1 MPPCWQ
7 PTNNVP
13 SFGSRFIDVLS
24 YVGRHRFQHVPSSF
38 RNCGEK
44 TKQLVEPNQRKRFRP
59 AQTFAVLPTALTLG
73 NAVCG
78 LGSIA
83 MVANLFGQE
92 GIDQRMFIAA
102 LLIFLAMVFDL
113 LDGAV
118 ARKMNQTSR
127 FGEELDSLCDAISFG
142 VAPAFVVLMNSS
154 NLFHPRF
161 LWVVSVTYVLCV
173 LVRLARY
180 NAATEEETSKDFFSG
195 LPSPAAA
202 ALIASYALSIPS
214 LMQLSAHGI
223 SQWRRTVGE
232 RLTIAADLSLPF
244 MALAVAFLMV
254 SPIRYPHF
262 NYLIRGKKE
271 FHHVVKLIIAI
282 AAVATV
288 HELAVPFI
296 CTYYV
301 VASPL
306 VAVWLGA
313 IKERE
318 RLPQIRPKR
327 FVDWAGHRR
336 THIRKDRRPFVRRK
350 KQRLPIE
357 SKSTGDPDG
366 RQNDTFA

>member
-1 MPPCWQ
+1 METIFMSHGKHHLNKHPSANLTSHRVRPPVQ
-7 PTNNVP
+7 QNP
-13 SFGSRFIDVLS
+13 
-24 YVGRHRFQHVPSSF
+24 
-38 RNCGEK
+38 
-44 TKQLVEPNQRKRFRP
+44 RKRIRP
-59 AQTFAVLPTALTLG
+59 TQTFAVLPTALTLG

-83 MVANLFGQE
+83 LVANLFHQE
-92 GIDQRMFIAA
+92 GVDQRMFFAG
-102 LLIFLAMVFDL
+102 LLIFIAMVFDL

-161 LWVVSVTYVLCV
+161 LWVVAVMYVLCV

-180 NAATEEETSKDFFSG
+180 NAAIESEETTKDFFVG

-214 LMQLSAHGI
+214 LMQLNAHGT
-223 SQWRRTVGE
+223 SETLRMVGD
-232 RLTIAADLSLPF
+232 RLTLAADLSLPF

-254 SPIRYPHF
+254 SRVRYPHF
-262 NYLIRGKKE
+262 NYWLRGMKE
-271 FHHVVKLIIAI
+271 FHHMVKVIVGI

-288 HELAVPFI
+288 HELAVPLV

-306 VAVWLGA
+306 VAMLAGA
-313 IKERE
+313 VKERD
-318 RLPQIRPKR
+318 RLPKISSKR
-327 FVDWAGHRR
+327 LADWAERRR
-336 THIRKDRRPFVRRK
+336 TYSRKARRPFVTRRSRK
-350 KQRLPIE
+350 LRVDSE
-357 SKSTGDPDG
+357 SNGDSDE
-366 RQNDTFA
+366 RQQDTLA

>member
-1 MPPCWQ
+1 MRRK
-7 PTNNVP
+7 T
-13 SFGSRFIDVLS
+13 
-24 YVGRHRFQHVPSSF
+24 HR
-38 RNCGEK
+38 
-44 TKQLVEPNQRKRFRP
+44 RKLKP

-83 MVANLFGQE
+83 MVANLFDQE
-92 GIDQRMFIAA
+92 AIEQRMFIAA
-102 LLIFLAMVFDL
+102 LLIFAAMVFDL

-142 VAPAFVVLMNSS
+142 VAPAFVILMNSS

-180 NAATEEETSKDFFSG
+180 NAATNDEESSKDFFSG

-214 LMQLSAHGI
+214 LMQLSTHG
-223 SQWRRTVGE
+223 SSELRRTIGE

-244 MALAVAFLMV
+244 MAIAVAFLMV
-254 SPIRYPHF
+254 SPIKYPHF

-271 FHHVVKLIIAI
+271 FHHVAKLIIAI

-288 HELAVPFI
+288 HELAVPLI

-306 VAVWLGA
+306 VAVWMGA
-313 IKERE
+313 IKDRE
-318 RLPQIRPKR
+318 RLPQIRPR
-327 FVDWAGHRR
+327 RIVDWAGERR
-336 THIRKDRRPFVRRK
+336 THVRKHRRPFVRRK

-357 SKSTGDPDG
+357 SKSTGDPDE
-366 RQNDTFA
+366 RQTDSFA